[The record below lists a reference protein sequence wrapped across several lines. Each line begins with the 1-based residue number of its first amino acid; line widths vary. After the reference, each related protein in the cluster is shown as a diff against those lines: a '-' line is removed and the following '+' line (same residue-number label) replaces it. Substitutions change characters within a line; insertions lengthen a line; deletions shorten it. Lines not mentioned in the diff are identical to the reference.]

1 MYVCIITVIMHSCS
15 YDISALPKEADFLF
29 AYATPKGYLAYRDP
43 DDGSPFIQTLVDV
56 LLNTRQYRY
65 HLEEALLSV
74 KYLVA
79 DKVVVDGADG
89 KKVKMIPS
97 VVSQMRGKIEFDL

>member
-1 MYVCIITVIMHSCS
+1 MHSRS

-29 AYATPKGYLAYRDP
+29 AYATPKGYLAMRDP
-43 DDGSPFIQTLVDV
+43 ENGSPFIQTLVDV
-56 LLNTRQYRY
+56 LLNTRQHNY

-79 DKVVVDGADG
+79 EKEAYYQG
-89 KKVKMIPS
+89 KKVKMMPS
-97 VVSQMRGKIEFDL
+97 VVSQMRGKIEFDLTAA